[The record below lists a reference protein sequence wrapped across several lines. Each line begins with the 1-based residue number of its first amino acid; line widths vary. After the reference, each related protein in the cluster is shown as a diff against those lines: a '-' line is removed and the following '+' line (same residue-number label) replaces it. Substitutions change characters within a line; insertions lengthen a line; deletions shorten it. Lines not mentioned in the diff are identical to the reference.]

1 MADSTLSSGDSNLE
15 LDVGQ
20 HIMSGTEAVLDSS
33 KIRNPDES
41 FLLKCM
47 HPPSA
52 VPGFEGLPTNDV
64 RTQTLLQYKQPYLS
78 SAPVIRIPPATAF
91 SPQTDFSNLGF
102 AQLLTNGMR
111 VRSVGFSR
119 VGLLWYQDL
128 ANTVI
133 NDAYNVRN
141 LRQDAQ
147 LYRPVYKSTTLSLNA
162 TAFNNTGMVTSCQFN
177 PAIING
183 NITSIRDQSY
193 PIFAGI
199 LRLNRDNY
207 KRCPVGSSAWHGLPK
222 SVRIDI
228 LDVLGYSSDTL
239 LDFNDSLHQVV
250 NFGQSSLFSN
260 AGSFVPTASQI
271 MNNSDRSYSAPA
283 KDGAFVVQRL
293 NTVSPAWLPS
303 NLDDSDPTFG
313 LHYCYF
319 HYIDNTN
326 TPQTFAYIDPQ
337 PTVTTETQTLV
348 DTRWSPDFTF
358 AWVRFD
364 GLTPQE
370 AISPSIT
377 NVNLLIHKYYTGYEV
392 QPSMASPWAGNVKL
406 GPKPNLRALQALM
419 DGMYDLKDCLPACY
433 NFWGVLG
440 NLGLKALK
448 GAASEIFGGNN
459 FLTKGGK
466 IRKDAQVS
474 DKQRADFENE
484 AKGFKM
490 LQKIDRKRG
499 KINRNN
505 KAGRPMTETD
515 DQLMKQFAALRLEF
529 QSLQRERS
537 KNSKSSP
544 KKMSSG
550 PRRRRKPA
558 PKQI

>member
-1 MADSTLSSGDSNLE
+1 MTEMTNGDSNLE

-20 HIMSGTEAVLDSS
+20 HIMSGTEAVLDST
-33 KIRNPDES
+33 KIRNADES
-41 FLLKCM
+41 FLMKCM

-78 SAPVIRIPPATAF
+78 SAPVIKIPPATDF

-102 AQLLTNGMR
+102 VQLLTNGMR
-111 VRSVGFSR
+111 VRSIGFSR
-119 VGLLWYQDL
+119 VGGNWYQDL

-133 NDAYNVRN
+133 NDAYDVRK
-141 LRQDAQ
+141 LRADAQ

-177 PAIING
+177 PAIVVG
-183 NITSIRDQSY
+183 SLLSIRDQSY

-199 LRLNRDNY
+199 VKLQRENY
-207 KRCPVGSSAWHGLPK
+207 KRCSTGSTAWHALPK
-222 SVRIDI
+222 SMRIDM

-239 LDFNDSLHQVV
+239 LDYVDSYHQVI
-250 NFGQSSLFSN
+250 NFGQSTQFSD
-260 AGSFVPTASQI
+260 AGSFVPTATQI

-313 LHYCYF
+313 LHYCYY
-319 HYIDNTN
+319 HYITSAGTPNTHPY
-326 TPQTFAYIDPQ
+326 TDPQ
-337 PTVTTETQTLV
+337 PTVTTGTQTLV
-348 DTRWSPDFTF
+348 DTRWSMDFTF

-370 AISPSIT
+370 AIAPAIT

-392 QPSMASPWAGNVKL
+392 QPSMTSPWAGNVKL

-419 DGMYDLKDCLPACY
+419 DGFYDLKDCLPACY
-433 NFWGVLG
+433 NFWGTLG

-448 GAASEIFGGNN
+448 GAASEIFGSND
-459 FLTKGGK
+459 FITRGGK
-466 IRKDAQVS
+466 IRQDKKWLVTSEQQQKFDQQRNEVRNLSKLDKKVKKVSKKETLTQKDDELVRMFNAL
-474 DKQRADFENE
+474 RADLRSGM
-484 AKGFKM
+484 KTSTSS
-490 LQKIDRKRG
+490 QKPTAQKKKPTG
-499 KINRNN
+499 
-505 KAGRPMTETD
+505 
-515 DQLMKQFAALRLEF
+515 
-529 QSLQRERS
+529 QRRA
-537 KNSKSSP
+537 
-544 KKMSSG
+544 
-550 PRRRRKPA
+550 RRRPA
-558 PKQI
+558 KTI